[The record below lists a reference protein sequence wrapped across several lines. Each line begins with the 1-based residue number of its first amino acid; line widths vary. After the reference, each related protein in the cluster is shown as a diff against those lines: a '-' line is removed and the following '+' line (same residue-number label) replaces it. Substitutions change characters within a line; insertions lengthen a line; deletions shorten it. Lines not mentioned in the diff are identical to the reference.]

1 LQADA
6 GFVISASHN
15 PYHDNGIKIF
25 APAGKKVSDEVES
38 YIEVEIIANQQNSAA
53 VTSNARPESLLTEDE
68 LRNRYLKFLSD
79 NIGAGLNLKG
89 LKIVV
94 DCANGASSALA
105 PRLFETLGAKVV
117 AINASPNGRNINLNC
132 GSLHIESLQ
141 SRVVSEN
148 ANLGIAFDGD
158 ADRSLFVDE
167 MGNFVDGDAT
177 LWVLSNQLLRQN
189 RLKRNIVVATVMSNI
204 GLEIALRSRGVVL

>member
-1 LQADA
+1 M
-6 GFVISASHN
+6 ISASHN